1 MKICEKCNIKYE
13 DDQNFCSFCG
23 SRTQQFV
30 EQKNCAC
37 GNVVEADANF
47 CNFCGRNLKE
57 QKVEAPAQPQIEENY
72 NDIPIPPV
80 KTGSWAK
87 ILIAMGVAF
96 IVISAVCLII

>member
-23 SRTQQFV
+23 TATKEF
-30 EQKNCAC
+30 QKQRICSC
-37 GNVVEADANF
+37 GAMIEADAKF
-47 CNFCGRNLKE
+47 CNFCGKNLKE
-57 QKVEAPAQPQIEENY
+57 DIIEKPVEE
-72 NDIPIPPV
+72 IPVPPV

-96 IVISAVCLII
+96 IVLTAVCLII